1 MQQKTWSNDVC
12 LLRYGMWHNFLSFQV
27 IYCSFTPLLTWKIK
41 IWKNVKNTL
50 RYYPF
55 TYVHHKSRSY
65 NVWFLIY
72 KVERTKFFVIL
83 DHFVC
88 PLTLLTTQKT
98 KILKKIKNTWR
109 YYHFTL
115 VYHKWQW
122 RCMVSDILSSMTD
135 RIFCHFGLFLPFYP
149 PNNPEN

>member
-12 LLRYGMWHNFLSFQV
+12 LLRYGTWHNFLSFQV

-98 KILKKIKNTWR
+98 KILKKIKK
-109 YYHFTL
+109 YL
-115 VYHKWQW
+115 E
-122 RCMVSDILSSMTD
+122 ILSFYTCVPQMTIKMHGVWYIIKHD
-135 RIFCHFGLFLPFYP
+135 RQNFLSFWTIFALLPS
-149 PNNPEN
+149 